1 MNSLLDALDF
11 LFGCHRNNETR
22 IFGKYSG
29 AALCCTMSVVLWG
42 TLLYAASTSTSE
54 IRAGG
59 KVHVTGLILSRNSD
73 TVRIEDKK
81 SGQVVVV
88 NITDNTKIEHKSG
101 GLPFFRHTHL
111 DVTAMVPG
119 LTITAEGVGDSK
131 GRLEA
136 QKISCSPDE
145 FAVEVAEQQEVMHIM
160 WLSSLPF

>member
-11 LFGCHRNNETR
+11 LFGCHHNNLTR

-42 TLLYAASTSTSE
+42 TPLYAASTSTSE

-88 NITDNTKIEHKSG
+88 IITDNTKIEHKSG
-101 GLPFFRHTHL
+101 GLPFFRRTHT

-136 QKISCSPDE
+136 QKVSWSPDE
-145 FAVEVAEQQEVMHIM
+145 FAVEVAEQQEAMHIM
-160 WLSSLPF
+160 WMFSLPF